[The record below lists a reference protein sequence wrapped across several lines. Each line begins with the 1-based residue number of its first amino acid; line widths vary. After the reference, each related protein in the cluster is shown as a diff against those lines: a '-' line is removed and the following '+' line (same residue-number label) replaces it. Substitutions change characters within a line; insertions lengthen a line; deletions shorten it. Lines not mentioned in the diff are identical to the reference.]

1 MQVFDASKQK
11 QYPVTNRYVQ
21 TILGQP
27 KSVQVY
33 GSQLQPPKQAY
44 SYSDIGK
51 NKWGEGSSPLTPIG
65 HLFAQP
71 WSGQSA
77 FKHSLPSYASCID
90 MYKYVCRLAPL
101 KTFPQL
107 EACTALYS

>member
-21 TILGQP
+21 TILGQE
-27 KSVQVY
+27 KSLQVY

-44 SYSDIGK
+44 SYSDTGK
-51 NKWGEGSSPLTPIG
+51 NKWGEGSSPLAPIS

-71 WSGQSA
+71 WSGESA
-77 FKHSLPSYASCID
+77 SKPFPPPRTSCID
-90 MYKYVCRLAPL
+90 L
-101 KTFPQL
+101 
-107 EACTALYS
+107 

>member
-21 TILGQP
+21 TILGQE
-27 KSVQVY
+27 KSLQVY

-44 SYSDIGK
+44 SYSDTGK
-51 NKWGEGSSPLTPIG
+51 NKWGEGSSPLAPIS

-71 WSGQSA
+71 WSGESA
-77 FKHSLPSYASCID
+77 SKPSLPPRTSCID
-90 MYKYVCRLAPL
+90 
-101 KTFPQL
+101 
-107 EACTALYS
+107 LYRSVS